1 MLYSEAFLKSIKLII
16 TFSVFS
22 PDYPTSLPNDTLTC
36 TLKIE
41 HVSLATTNNAGGN
54 CQNDTTEDD
63 QNNDNSDN
71 NVEEICQVRL
81 DFLDFDLQPPI
92 LGNCHYD
99 KMWVTANGKYPLL
112 CGHNTGQ
119 HMYLDVSGK
128 SHTELTFALDY
139 LQPEFYSCPDRFGFL
154 EANSRQFD
162 SVNMFFF
169 VFLLFYCRDFP

>member
-1 MLYSEAFLKSIKLII
+1 MESDCNYFLLS
-16 TFSVFS
+16 FSVFS

-41 HVSLATTNNAGGN
+41 HVSLTTKNNAGGN

-162 SVNMFFF
+162 SVNMVCFF
-169 VFLLFYCRDFP
+169 VFLLFYCSGFL